1 MKFNLRVLFFY
12 ISVSWS
18 YCAYPAVNLS
28 NLITAATNLGPVVYV
43 IPVLIEPYKWREFRL
58 VYSLKYSQ
66 FVFKH
71 KWLQLIVFT

>member
-1 MKFNLRVLFFY
+1 MLFFY

-18 YCAYPAVNLS
+18 YSAYPAVNLS

-43 IPVLIEPYKWREFRL
+43 IPVLVEPYKWSEFCL
-58 VYSLKYSQ
+58 FFSLKYSQ

-71 KWLQLIVFT
+71 KRLQLIVSM